1 MSCELLEEMLT
12 ETFDIPADRAS
23 KAASKKTLDE
33 FDDEFTKL
41 ENFVGFDNAVTIIQ
55 NGEFLNYRNG
65 YMESYLSLVQQAHV
79 KFIQESDNG
88 WVEATDITPYV
99 DSFYSL
105 DSLRDFI
112 NPEDPFAVKT
122 VPEEVAKK
130 VLGRCALFQKSS
142 TQSRNYLSSLIER
155 GRVDIGKNEHWAKR
169 NDSGTLNGP
178 RGRDILV
185 RLSYEMKTSFHGV
198 GYEPPKV
205 KIDFSKDQ
213 ITVCDYSKDVLKEM
227 RDIAYRNQK

>member
-99 DSFYSL
+99 DSF
-105 DSLRDFI
+105 
-112 NPEDPFAVKT
+112 
-122 VPEEVAKK
+122 
-130 VLGRCALFQKSS
+130 
-142 TQSRNYLSSLIER
+142 
-155 GRVDIGKNEHWAKR
+155 
-169 NDSGTLNGP
+169 
-178 RGRDILV
+178 
-185 RLSYEMKTSFHGV
+185 
-198 GYEPPKV
+198 
-205 KIDFSKDQ
+205 
-213 ITVCDYSKDVLKEM
+213 
-227 RDIAYRNQK
+227 